1 MKKVFSIILAVLMV
15 FSLASCGNK
24 KTTDIPDAKALYLEA
39 YKEDI
44 TSFSIDMVTEISLT
58 SQKESASLMLGLEGD
73 VDKDMNINAG
83 FRLEEKNSG
92 VDYKGETYIML
103 KDSQIYL
110 KLMGM
115 WFCADS
121 KDLENVLGES
131 VSSTLD
137 MDKYKDVVKMP
148 QAVTDEKLENM
159 GFEFT
164 EVTEEDGKYLFGIR
178 FTDKSLEYFK
188 LLISQSNENLTE
200 DDMKT
205 IDELF
210 EKSDFAEMLKSI
222 EITVGIDKKTGT
234 LCLMNIDATTFIN
247 EAIKYI
253 GQLAAEEDPSVSV
266 EDVKISKIALN
277 IEISDL
283 NKIDS
288 IEVPANVKK
297 NAMSILDI
305 LQLIGN
311 LG

>member
-1 MKKVFSIILAVLMV
+1 MKKALSIILAMLMV
-15 FSLASCGNK
+15 FSLASCKDK
-24 KTTDIPDAKALYLEA
+24 KMTAPDAKELYLEA

-44 TSFSIDMVTEISLT
+44 TSFSIDMITEISLS
-58 SQKESASLMLGLEGD
+58 SQKESASLILGLDGD
-73 VDKDMNINAG
+73 VDKDMNVNAE
-83 FRLEEKNSG
+83 FKLEEKNSG
-92 VDYKGETYIML
+92 VDYKGETYIMM

-121 KDLENVLGES
+121 KDFENVLGED
-131 VSSTLD
+131 VATTLD
-137 MDKYKDVVKMP
+137 MDKYKDAVKMP
-148 QAVTDEKLENM
+148 QAVTDEKLESM

-164 EVTEEDGKYLFGIR
+164 EVTEENGKYLFGIR

-188 LLISQSNENLTE
+188 LLISQSNKNLTE

-222 EITVGIDKKTGT
+222 EITIGIDKKTGT
-234 LCLMNIDATTFIN
+234 LCLMNIDATNFIN
-247 EAIKYI
+247 EAMQYI
-253 GQLAAEEDPSVSV
+253 GQLAAEEDPTVSV
-266 EDVKISKIALN
+266 EDVKISKVALN

-283 NKIDS
+283 NKIDN
-288 IEVPANVKK
+288 IEIPANVKK